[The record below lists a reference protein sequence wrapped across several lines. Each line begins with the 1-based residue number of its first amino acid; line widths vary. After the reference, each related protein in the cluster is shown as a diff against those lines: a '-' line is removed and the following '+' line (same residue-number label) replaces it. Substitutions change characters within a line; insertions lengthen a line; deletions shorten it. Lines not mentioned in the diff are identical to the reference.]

1 MNRSPRGMLPTR
13 WTIRR
18 GRVFSRPL
26 ATRSEAF
33 PGRQCA
39 LQRPRTTPGGRQ
51 PSSSRAVEPSVGNSS
66 RASTA
71 TEEARRNLTA
81 KFPAVLA
88 DYEAL
93 LSDIR
98 IVGHPPDLP
107 FPAGLAAKD
116 QPIFRAALATGASHL
131 LTGDIRDFGHFMN
144 RPEETFGIRI
154 QTVAGFLALRRG

>member
-1 MNRSPRGMLPTR
+1 MRLFLDANVLFTAAHNPRGKAAFIIESGSSKR
-13 WTIRR
+13 WELVT
-18 GRVFSRPL
+18 
-26 ATRSEAF
+26 SEY
-33 PGRQCA
+33 
-39 LQRPRTTPGGRQ
+39 
-51 PSSSRAVEPSVGNSS
+51 
-66 RASTA
+66 A

-81 KFPAVLA
+81 KFPAVLE

-131 LTGDIRDFGHFMN
+131 LTGDIRDFGQFMN
-144 RPEETFGIRI
+144 RPEDTFGIRI
-154 QTVAGFLALRRG
+154 QTVAGFLASVAG